1 MIAARYIRSAA
12 AISIRKRKMRTRL
25 LLGVT
30 LALGLSVALASTAL
44 AKTIA
49 SKHYYLALGDSLSV
63 GYQPDQQ
70 GTGRETN
77 RGYTNDLS
85 AREAKRVKHL
95 QLVEVGCPGD
105 TTTSL
110 LTGKGN
116 DQAAKL
122 FHCDRKGGSQLKAAV
137 AFLKAHHKAGEV
149 PLLTIDIG
157 ANDVDSCA
165 GAGNLGAIATCV
177 SKGEATIK
185 KNTPKIL
192 NALKHAAPK
201 GTHFVAMNLYDP
213 VLGEYF
219 STNSSDKSLAELSVS
234 FVKSIN
240 GDIQSADQKSSFKTA
255 DVAAAFKTYDQS
267 ATVSYEG
274 QMIPVN
280 VAYACAWTWACTT
293 PPVGPN
299 IHANDNGYTV
309 ISQVFYRTVGR
320 LS

>member
-1 MIAARYIRSAA
+1 
-12 AISIRKRKMRTRL
+12 MRTRL
-25 LLGVT
+25 LLSLA

-44 AKTIA
+44 AKTTA
-49 SKHYYLALGDSLSV
+49 SKRYYLALGDSLSV
-63 GYQPDQQ
+63 GYQPNQNGVGQ
-70 GTGRETN
+70 ETN
-77 RGYTNDLS
+77 RGYTNDLR
-85 AREAKRVKHL
+85 ARESKRVKHL

-116 DQAAKL
+116 DKSARQ
-122 FHCDRKGGSQLKAAV
+122 FHCNRKGGSQLKAAV
-137 AFLKAHHKAGEV
+137 AFLKAHHKPGEV

-157 ANDVDSCA
+157 ANDVDACA
-165 GAGNLGAIATCV
+165 AAGSLPAIATCV

-192 NALKHAAPK
+192 AALKHAAPK
-201 GTHFVAMNLYDP
+201 RTHFVAMNLYDP

-219 STNSSDKSLAELSVS
+219 SSDPNNKSLAELSVS
-234 FVKSIN
+234 FLKGVN
-240 GDIQSADQKSSFKTA
+240 GEIQSADQKAGFKTA
-255 DVAAAFKTYDQS
+255 DVAAAFKSYDQS
-267 ATVSYEG
+267 ATVSYAG

-280 VAYACAWTWACTT
+280 VAYVCAWTWACTT

-309 ISQVFYRTVGR
+309 ISDVFYRTAGR
-320 LS
+320 LG